1 MGAASF
7 IWLFSLLLL
16 PDLLLLSSFYQRG
29 LAGLEGAKK
38 ELGGGP
44 ELLAARDELWED
56 RAPRP
61 GAHSG
66 SLSVCVSGS
75 VLGPGV
81 Q

>member
-16 PDLLLLSSFYQRG
+16 PALLLLSSLYQRG
-29 LAGLEGAKK
+29 LAGLEGAKE
-38 ELGGGP
+38 ELGGP

-56 RAPRP
+56 SAPRP